1 MHLVKKKRP
10 LQDYS
15 PFARKR
21 IQTFVETTPTLQ
33 LSDDAINATI
43 LN

>member
-1 MHLVKKKRP
+1 MHLVKEKD
-10 LQDYS
+10 LCNS
-15 PFARKR
+15 RKR